1 MTNLPAR
8 SEHCDIVYKTVT
20 IDENLDRNEGAQ
32 TQITMQLVEY
42 YQLCAGQLIVP
53 EDYTLW
59 KDVKLG
65 SIDAIF
71 LTGISNGDCEYEIGE
86 ISITINQ
93 EDQAEQSDN
102 LEQQNDYVSTV

>member
-1 MTNLPAR
+1 M
-8 SEHCDIVYKTVT
+8 YKTVT
-20 IDENLDRNEGAQ
+20 IDESLDRNEGDQ

-65 SIDAIF
+65 FEDA
-71 LTGISNGDCEYEIGE
+71 LELSGISNGDCEYEIGE

-93 EDQAEQSDN
+93 GDQAEQSDH
-102 LEQQNDYVSTV
+102 LEQ